1 VSGGRPT
8 RDGAPRASSTLPAP
22 RFRRDPQWSNHVEL
36 EAPVADRRLSGGH
49 WWDPDRIAHVNDAPN
64 HCPACGSGLDGPG
77 SLAVEYWEGDN
88 RTFHTR
94 CGECG
99 WSGDITKIERMIGHE
114 APHD

>member
-1 VSGGRPT
+1 MTGGARHH
-8 RDGAPRASSTLPAP
+8 DGAPGAASTLPAP
-22 RFRRDPQWSNHVEL
+22 RYRRDPQWSH
-36 EAPVADRRLSGGH
+36 
-49 WWDPDRIAHVNDAPN
+49 DAPRY
-64 HCPACGSGLDGPG
+64 CPACGRGLDGPG
-77 SLAVEYWEGDN
+77 SLAVEYWEGDD